1 MGFRTVII
9 RDKCKLKYKD
19 GYLIVRNDQINMIH
33 LSEINTLMIDSTMVT
48 ITTYL
53 ISELLNKKIKVIF
66 CDQKRNPI
74 GEIVQYYGAH
84 NSSKR
89 ISLQISWDQNIKCIL
104 WKNLIKQKIFYQA
117 DVLKRCNNDNYK
129 TLMEYYES
137 VKENDS
143 TNREGHA
150 AKVYFNSLF
159 GKDFSREYDNSINA
173 ALDYGYSILLSAFN
187 KAIVSKGYLTQLG
200 IFHRN
205 EFNPFNLSCDLM
217 EPFRPIVDY
226 YVYKNKERVFDKEY
240 RLDLINLLNKKVVYN
255 KKSYYLNDCIPRYTN
270 NVLEYLSQGQIR
282 NKNFLYYYEL

>member
-1 MGFRTVII
+1 MIQRPPRSTLFPYTTLFRS
-9 RDKCKLKYKD
+9 D
-19 GYLIVRNDQINMIH
+19 
-33 LSEINTLMIDSTMVT
+33 
-48 ITTYL
+48 
-53 ISELLNKKIKVIF
+53 
-66 CDQKRNPI
+66 
-74 GEIVQYYGAH
+74 
-84 NSSKR
+84 
-89 ISLQISWDQNIKCIL
+89 
-104 WKNLIKQKIFYQA
+104 
-117 DVLKRCNNDNYK
+117 
-129 TLMEYYES
+129 
-137 VKENDS
+137 
-143 TNREGHA
+143 
-150 AKVYFNSLF
+150 
-159 GKDFSREYDNSINA
+159 DNSINA